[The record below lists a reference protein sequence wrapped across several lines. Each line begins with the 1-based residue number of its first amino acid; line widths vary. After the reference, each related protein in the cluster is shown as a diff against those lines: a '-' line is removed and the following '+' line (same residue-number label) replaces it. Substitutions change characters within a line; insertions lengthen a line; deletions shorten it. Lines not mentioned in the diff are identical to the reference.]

1 MTKFDIR
8 LRRKQFTQSR
18 IERHKNY
25 QSLMERHYE
34 ASKKKT
40 RGMMVVVF
48 LLVLVIAIILAF
60 FGTWEAPGEDKQ
72 DEKKDNVTQL
82 FDSEANQKE
91 SIGQFLPMLQNHINI
106 TGD

>member
-40 RGMMVVVF
+40 RGIMVLIF
-48 LLVLVIAIILAF
+48 LVILIVAILLAF
-60 FGTWEAPGEDKQ
+60 FNIQ
-72 DEKKDNVTQL
+72 EKPNIEKRKDPISMNTNIRKLIDIDVTAAIYQL
-82 FDSEANQKE
+82 
-91 SIGQFLPMLQNHINI
+91 
-106 TGD
+106 

>member
-34 ASKKKT
+34 ATKKKT
-40 RGMMVVVF
+40 RGIM
-48 LLVLVIAIILAF
+48 VLVILLILIIAILLAF
-60 FGTWEAPGEDKQ
+60 FGTLEKPKNSPNKQ
-72 DEKKDNVTQL
+72 DE
-82 FDSEANQKE
+82 QKVE
-91 SIGQFLPMLQNHINI
+91 SRLKNENHEHK
-106 TGD
+106 TVYKL

>member
-34 ASKKKT
+34 ATKKKT
-40 RGMMVVVF
+40 RGMMVMVF
-48 LLVLVIAIILAF
+48 LVILIIAILLAF
-60 FGTWEAPGEDKQ
+60 FNTSEKPKIEKQ
-72 DEKKDNVTQL
+72 IDNVSTIKTTNNSKDIDKIATVYKL
-82 FDSEANQKE
+82 
-91 SIGQFLPMLQNHINI
+91 
-106 TGD
+106 

>member
-40 RGMMVVVF
+40 RGIMVLVF
-48 LLVLVIAIILAF
+48 LVILIIAILLAF
-60 FGTWEAPGEDKQ
+60 FGTM
-72 DEKKDNVTQL
+72 DEPKKDSANDQVGQKVEAVTI
-82 FDSEANQKE
+82 E
-91 SIGQFLPMLQNHINI
+91 NHENR
-106 TGD
+106 TVYKL

>member
-34 ASKKKT
+34 ARKKKT
-40 RGMMVVVF
+40 RGIMVLVF
-48 LLVLVIAIILAF
+48 LVIMIIAILLAF
-60 FGTWEAPGEDKQ
+60 FGTVDQPRKDKPEDKIGMNMKL
-72 DEKKDNVTQL
+72 DKI
-82 FDSEANQKE
+82 E
-91 SIGQFLPMLQNHINI
+91 SIDKTATVNKH
-106 TGD
+106 

>member
-34 ASKKKT
+34 ATRKKT
-40 RGMMVVVF
+40 RGMMVMVF
-48 LLVLVIAIILAF
+48 LVILIIAILLAF
-60 FGTWEAPGEDKQ
+60 FNTQEKPKIEKQ
-72 DEKKDNVTQL
+72 IDNVSTIMTTNNSKYI
-82 FDSEANQKE
+82 DKIATVYK
-91 SIGQFLPMLQNHINI
+91 H
-106 TGD
+106 

>member
-34 ASKKKT
+34 ARRKKT
-40 RGMMVVVF
+40 RGLMVIVF
-48 LLVLVIAIILAF
+48 LVILIVAILLAF
-60 FGTWEAPGEDKQ
+60 FGTLEAPEDDKPKDSKGSVQ
-72 DEKKDNVTQL
+72 RAFQPVALYQSEKIHNTHH
-82 FDSEANQKE
+82 F
-91 SIGQFLPMLQNHINI
+91 I
-106 TGD
+106 TEL